1 MANQRTKYSDAQ
13 QTALISQVNRICPL
27 CTESLFY
34 KKKSRTYKNYE
45 IAHIYPLN
53 PTKEESELLAGEER
67 LGQDV
72 NDEENVIPLC
82 DICHGK
88 FDKPRTIEEYRY
100 LVDIK
105 KRIIAR
111 SQQEEIWRRY
121 AIESEINQV
130 IEAIYNDPDLD
141 VSAEIE
147 FSPEKVDDKLDD
159 TIFRPTHR
167 KIKNNVRDYYVFIK
181 EKFTTLDQ
189 SDNDLSDIISL
200 QIKTYYLK
208 QKGMGLTQQV
218 VFENIVAWLNA
229 KTNPDTSDAAE
240 ILTSFFIQ
248 NCEVFE

>member
-27 CTESLFY
+27 CTEPLFY

-53 PTKEESELLAGEER
+53 PTKEECELLAGEER

-88 FDKPRTIEEYRY
+88 FDKPRTIEEYRH

-105 KRIIAR
+105 KKIIAQSR
-111 SQQEEIWRRY
+111 QEETYRRY

-147 FSPEKVDDKLDD
+147 FSSKKVDDKLDE
-159 TIFRPTHR
+159 TISRPTHR

-181 EKFTTLDQ
+181 EKFATLDQ

-229 KTNPDTSDAAE
+229 KTNPDTSDASE
-240 ILTSFFIQ
+240 ILASFFIQ